1 MVISMPRV
9 GFAVSDQGGRISSS
23 LRAPCPV
30 QGRTIE
36 PMKNDTPEE
45 LLVNR
50 FFVGEQQY
58 ALLSYRTPPP
68 RFAFGLT
75 ESEWVVALFLLAGHS
90 SASIATTRGVSA
102 RTVANQIS
110 KVFRKVGVQSRR
122 ELSASWADRLAALP
136 PQNERGPRHPS
147 P

>member
-1 MVISMPRV
+1 
-9 GFAVSDQGGRISSS
+9 
-23 LRAPCPV
+23 
-30 QGRTIE
+30 
-36 PMKNDTPEE
+36 MKNDTPEE

-50 FFVGEQQY
+50 FSVGEQQY

-102 RTVANQIS
+102 RTIANQINRIFH
-110 KVFRKVGVQSRR
+110 KFGVRSRR
-122 ELSASWADRLAALP
+122 ELLASWSRRLDDLTDP
-136 PQNERGPRHPS
+136 EEQGPRQPS